1 MYYLMVHT
9 IQLGTLELLGVFK
22 LAFLKIA
29 ISRMDIS
36 NFVKLQ
42 AIIGI
47 LEVWI

>member
-9 IQLGTLELLGVFK
+9 IQLFK

-29 ISRMDIS
+29 VNRMDIS
-36 NFVKLQ
+36 NFVKLH